1 MKKFFA
7 LVAFATLTVA
17 GFTSC
22 SNDDEITGA
31 AAQGSQAQPAM
42 RFGVTQD
49 PSTRG
54 TATTAENFLSQI
66 TDFQVLG
73 YYSDGSGKYVGAAAT
88 PAAGIVIDQIA
99 GPAWDYHT
107 ASELQ
112 YWPSGNLDFQAI
124 TPSADASF
132 ALVNTVDESTPGEVY
147 PRLTADVT
155 VPTTVTDQK
164 DIMFASALAQNHATD
179 GAAVGLTFKHALSQV
194 VFSGKVANPTITAVV
209 DEITVCN
216 IHNTGNVGY
225 RSALNT
231 LSALATGNAGTDFS
245 VGLIEGADAAATTA
259 ARTMSSTTAQNL
271 TNLNGALM
279 MIPQARVAWTH
290 AAPEKAIADATGAY
304 LKIKCKVQ
312 DNNSGTW
319 LIGAASGANEF
330 EYVYVPFDL
339 TYSETPA
346 ENKSWELGKKYTYTL
361 VFGNGSGGYD
371 ENGDPLTSMIP
382 ITYTVTAAEDW
393 SPVDGGEYAF

>member
-17 GFTSC
+17 GMTSC

-31 AAQGSQAQPAM
+31 AAQGSQAPSAM

-54 TATTAENFLSQI
+54 TATTAGNYLSQI

-132 ALVNTVDESTPGEVY
+132 ALANTPAAGS

-155 VPTTVTDQK
+155 VPATVTDQK
-164 DIMFASALAQNHATD
+164 DIMFASAIDQNNAST

-194 VFSGKVANPTITAVV
+194 VFSGKVANPTIEAQVA
-209 DEITVCN
+209 EITIGNV
-216 IHNTGNVGY
+216 HNTGNVGY
-225 RSALNT
+225 REAVNT
-231 LSALATGNAGTDFS
+231 LSAQATGSAASSFS

-259 ARTMSSTTAQNL
+259 ARTMTSTTAQNL
-271 TNLNGALM
+271 TNANGALM
-279 MIPQARVAWTH
+279 MIPQTQVAWTH
-290 AAPEKAIADATGAY
+290 DGAEKTIASATGSY
-304 LKIKCKVQ
+304 LKIKCKVK
-312 DNNSGTW
+312 DVNSNTW
-319 LIGAASGANEF
+319 LIGDATESSVGAGDDW

-339 TYSETPA
+339 TTVA
-346 ENKSWELGKKYTYTL
+346 WELGNKYTYTL
-361 VFGNGSGGYD
+361 VFGNGSGGFD
-371 ENGDPLTSMIP
+371 ENGDPLTNMIP
-382 ITYTVTAAEDW
+382 ITYTVTAADDW
-393 SPVDGGEYAF
+393 SPVDDGESAF

>member
-7 LVAFATLTVA
+7 IAAIAALTMA
-17 GFTSC
+17 GMTSC
-22 SNDDEITGA
+22 SNDDAIENGGMPTVQKAPGA
-31 AAQGSQAQPAM
+31 MG
-42 RFGVTQD
+42 FNVNQD
-49 PSTRG
+49 NFFATRG
-54 TATTAENFLSQI
+54 TATTAANYPSQI
-66 TDFQVLG
+66 SDFQVLG

-88 PAAGIVIDQIA
+88 PAAGIVIDQIS

-132 ALVNTVDESTPGEVY
+132 SLANTVDESTPGEVY
-147 PRLTADVT
+147 PRLTANVT
-155 VPTTVTDQK
+155 VPATVADQK
-164 DIMFASALAQNHATD
+164 DIMFASATAQNHAAD
-179 GAAVGLTFKHALSQV
+179 GLPVSLTFKHALSQV
-194 VFSGKVANPTITAVV
+194 VFAGKVANPTITAVV

-231 LSALATGNAGTDFS
+231 LSALATGDPESNFS

-259 ARTMSSTTAQNL
+259 ARTMTSTTAQNL
-271 TNLNGALM
+271 TNLDGALM
-279 MIPQARVAWTH
+279 MIPQTQVAWTH
-290 AAPEKAIADATGAY
+290 AAPEKAIADATGSY
-304 LKIKCKVQ
+304 LKIKCKVK

-339 TYSETPA
+339 NTVA
-346 ENKSWELGKKYTYTL
+346 WELGKKYTYTL
-361 VFGNGSGGYD
+361 VFGNGSGGF
-371 ENGDPLTSMIP
+371 EEEGEPLTSIVP
-382 ITYTVTAAEDW
+382 ITYTVVAADNW
-393 SPVDGGEYAF
+393 TPVDAGSIEF

>member
-17 GFTSC
+17 GMTSC

-31 AAQGSQAQPAM
+31 AAQNGSQVPSAM
-42 RFGVTQD
+42 SFNVTQD
-49 PSTRG
+49 NSIKAGTRG
-54 TATTAENFLSQI
+54 TATTAANYLSPI

-88 PAAGIVIDQIA
+88 PAAGIVIDQIS

-132 ALVNTVDESTPGEVY
+132 TLGNTVDEGH
-147 PRLTADVT
+147 PRLVANVT
-155 VPTTVTDQK
+155 VPTTVTAQK
-164 DIMFASALAQNHATD
+164 DIMFASATAQNHAAD
-179 GAAVGLTFKHALSQV
+179 GAAVSLTFKHALSQV
-194 VFSGKVANPTITAVV
+194 VFAGKVANPTITAVV
-209 DEITVCN
+209 DEISICN
-216 IHNTGNVGY
+216 VYNAGTVGY
-225 RSALNT
+225 RSALT
-231 LSALATGNAGTDFS
+231 ELSAATSGSATASFS
-245 VGLIEGADAAATTA
+245 VGLIEGADAAATTT
-259 ARTMSSTTAQNL
+259 ARTMTSTTAQNL

-279 MIPQARVAWTH
+279 MIPQSQTAWSHTG
-290 AAPEKAIADATGAY
+290 AEKVIADATGSY
-304 LKIKCKVQ
+304 LKIKCKVK

-319 LIGAASGANEF
+319 LIGAATETVADSGDDW

-339 TYSETPA
+339 TTVA
-346 ENKSWELGKKYTYTL
+346 WELGNKYTYTL
-361 VFGNGSGGYD
+361 VFGNGSGGFD
-371 ENGDPLTSMIP
+371 ENGDPLTNLVP
-382 ITYTVTAAEDW
+382 ITYTVAAADDW

>member
-17 GFTSC
+17 GMTSC

-31 AAQGSQAQPAM
+31 AAQNGSQVPSAM
-42 RFGVTQD
+42 SFNVTQD
-49 PSTRG
+49 NSIKAGTRG
-54 TATTAENFLSQI
+54 TATTAANYLSQI

-88 PAAGIVIDQIA
+88 PAAGIVIDQIS

-132 ALVNTVDESTPGEVY
+132 ALANTVSEGH
-147 PRLTADVT
+147 PRLVANVT
-155 VPTTVTDQK
+155 VPAAVADQK
-164 DIMFASALAQNHATD
+164 DIMFASATDQNHAAD
-179 GAAVGLTFKHALSQV
+179 GAAVSLTFKHALSQV
-194 VFSGKVANPTITAVV
+194 VFAGKVANPTITAVV
-209 DEITVCN
+209 DEISICN
-216 IHNTGNVGY
+216 IHNTGTVGY
-225 RSALNT
+225 REALAT
-231 LSALATGNAGTDFS
+231 LSAAATGDPESDFS

-259 ARTMSSTTAQNL
+259 ARTMTSTTAQNL
-271 TNLNGALM
+271 TNGNGALM
-279 MIPQARVAWTH
+279 MIPQTQVAWTH
-290 AAPEKAIADATGAY
+290 AAPEKAIADATGSY

-319 LIGAASGANEF
+319 LIGAASGVSEF

-339 TYSETPA
+339 TTIA
-346 ENKSWELGKKYTYTL
+346 WELGKKYTYTL

-371 ENGDPLTSMIP
+371 ENGDALTNLVP
-382 ITYTVTAAEDW
+382 ITYTVAAADDWTA
-393 SPVDGGEYAF
+393 VDGGEYAF

>member
-7 LVAFATLTVA
+7 LVAFATLTIA
-17 GFTSC
+17 GMTSC
-22 SNDDEITGA
+22 SNDDEIIGA
-31 AAQGSQAQPAM
+31 SAQGNSPATSAM
-42 RFGVTQD
+42 SFNVTHDGV
-49 PSTRG
+49 TRG

-88 PAAGIVIDQIA
+88 PAAGIIIDQIA

-132 ALVNTVDESTPGEVY
+132 TLVNTVDDSTPGEVY
-147 PRLTADVT
+147 PRLTANVT

-164 DIMFASALAQNHATD
+164 DIMFASALAQNHASD
-179 GAAVGLTFKHALSQV
+179 GTAVGLTFKHALSQV
-194 VFSGKVANPTITAVV
+194 VFSGKVANPTITAIV

-225 RSALNT
+225 RSALST
-231 LSALATGNAGTDFS
+231 LSALATGSAASSFS

-259 ARTMSSTTAQNL
+259 ARTMTSTTAQNL
-271 TNLNGALM
+271 TNGNGALM
-279 MIPQARVAWTH
+279 MIPQTQVAWTH
-290 AAPEKAIADATGAY
+290 ADPEKTIAQATGSY
-304 LKIKCKVQ
+304 LKIKCKVK

-319 LIGAASGANEF
+319 LIGAESGVSEF

-339 TYSETPA
+339 TTVA
-346 ENKSWELGKKYTYTL
+346 WELGKKYTYTL

-371 ENGDPLTSMIP
+371 ENGEALTNLVP
-382 ITYTVTAAEDW
+382 ITYTVTAADNW
-393 SPVDGGEYAF
+393 TAADPDGGEYAF

>member
-17 GFTSC
+17 GMTSC
-22 SNDDEITGA
+22 SNDDEIAGA
-31 AAQGSQAQPAM
+31 AAQGSQASSAM

-54 TATTAENFLSQI
+54 TATTAANFLSQI

-73 YYSDGSGKYVGAAAT
+73 YYSDGSGKYVGAAAP
-88 PAAGIVIDQIA
+88 PAAGIVIDGDGA
-99 GPAWDYHT
+99 GAWDYHT

-132 ALVNTVDESTPGEVY
+132 ALANTVSEGH
-147 PRLTADVT
+147 PRLVANVT
-155 VPTTVTDQK
+155 VPAAVADQK
-164 DIMFASALAQNHATD
+164 DIMFASATGVNNAAT
-179 GAAVGLTFKHALSQV
+179 GAAVSLTFKHALSQV
-194 VFSGKVANPTITAVV
+194 VFAGKVANPTITAVV
-209 DEITVCN
+209 DEISICN
-216 IHNTGNVGY
+216 VHNTGTVGY
-225 RSALNT
+225 REALAT
-231 LSALATGNAGTDFS
+231 LSAEATGSAASNFS
-245 VGLIEGADAAATTA
+245 VGLIEGADAAATVA
-259 ARTMSSTTAQNL
+259 ARTMTTTEAKNL
-271 TNLNGALM
+271 TNGNGALM
-279 MIPQARVAWTH
+279 MIPQTQAAWTH
-290 AAPEKAIADATGAY
+290 AAPEKAIAEATGSY

-319 LIGAASGANEF
+319 LIGAADGANEF

-339 TYSETPA
+339 AVNGSDDA
-346 ENKSWELGKKYTYTL
+346 LSKDWRLGKKYTYTL
-361 VFGNGSGGYD
+361 VFGNGSGGFD
-371 ENGDPLTSMIP
+371 ENGDPLTNMIP
-382 ITYTVTAAEDW
+382 ITYTVTAADDW

>member
-17 GFTSC
+17 GMTSC
-22 SNDDEITGA
+22 SNDDEIAGA
-31 AAQGSQAQPAM
+31 AAQGSQAPSDM

-54 TATTAENFLSQI
+54 TATTAANFLSQI

-132 ALVNTVDESTPGEVY
+132 TLVNTVDDSTP
-147 PRLTADVT
+147 
-155 VPTTVTDQK
+155 VTDQK
-164 DIMFASALAQNHATD
+164 DIMFASALAQNHASD

-225 RSALNT
+225 RSALST
-231 LSALATGNAGTDFS
+231 LSALATGSAATNFS

-259 ARTMSSTTAQNL
+259 ARTMTSTTAQNL
-271 TNLNGALM
+271 TNGNGALM
-279 MIPQARVAWTH
+279 MIPQTQVAWTH
-290 AAPEKAIADATGAY
+290 AAPEKTIAEATGSY

-339 TYSETPA
+339 TTVA
-346 ENKSWELGKKYTYTL
+346 WELGKKYTYTL

-371 ENGDPLTSMIP
+371 ENGDALTNLVP
-382 ITYTVTAAEDW
+382 ITYTVTAADDW
-393 SPVDGGEYAF
+393 TAAVPDGGEYAF

>member
-17 GFTSC
+17 GMTSC
-22 SNDDEITGA
+22 SNDDEIAGA
-31 AAQGSQAQPAM
+31 AAQGSQAPSAM

-54 TATTAENFLSQI
+54 TATTAANFLSQI

-132 ALVNTVDESTPGEVY
+132 TLVNTVDDSTPGEVY
-147 PRLTADVT
+147 PRLTANVT

-164 DIMFASALAQNHATD
+164 DIMFASALAQNHASD

-225 RSALNT
+225 RSALST
-231 LSALATGNAGTDFS
+231 LSALATGSAATNFS

-259 ARTMSSTTAQNL
+259 ARTMTSTTAQNL
-271 TNLNGALM
+271 TNGNGALM
-279 MIPQARVAWTH
+279 MIPQTQVAWTH
-290 AAPEKAIADATGAY
+290 AAPEKTIAEATGSY

-339 TYSETPA
+339 TTVA
-346 ENKSWELGKKYTYTL
+346 WELGKKYTYTL

-371 ENGDPLTSMIP
+371 ENGDALTNLVP
-382 ITYTVTAAEDW
+382 ITYTVTAADDW
-393 SPVDGGEYAF
+393 TAAVPDGGEYAF

>member
-17 GFTSC
+17 GMTSC
-22 SNDDEITGA
+22 SNDDEIIGA
-31 AAQGSQAQPAM
+31 SAQGNSPANSAM
-42 RFGVTQD
+42 SFNVTHDGV
-49 PSTRG
+49 TRG
-54 TATTAENFLSQI
+54 TATTAANFLSQI

-73 YYSDGSGKYVGAAAT
+73 YYSNGSGKYVGAAAT
-88 PAAGIVIDQIA
+88 PAAGIVINQIA

-147 PRLTADVT
+147 PRLTANVT

-164 DIMFASALAQNHATD
+164 DIMFASALAQNHASD

-225 RSALNT
+225 RSALNK
-231 LSALATGNAGTDFS
+231 LSALATGSATTNFS

-259 ARTMSSTTAQNL
+259 ARTMTSTTAQNL

-279 MIPQARVAWTH
+279 MIPQTQVAWTH
-290 AAPEKAIADATGAY
+290 AAPEKAIADATGSY

-319 LIGAASGANEF
+319 LIGAATETVADSGDDW

-339 TYSETPA
+339 TTVA
-346 ENKSWELGKKYTYTL
+346 WELGKKYTYTL

-371 ENGDPLTSMIP
+371 ENGDALTNLVP
-382 ITYTVTAAEDW
+382 ITYTVTAADDW
-393 SPVDGGEYAF
+393 TPVDGGEYAF

>member
-17 GFTSC
+17 GMTSC

-31 AAQGSQAQPAM
+31 AAQGSQALNEID
-42 RFGVTQD
+42 FNLSQD
-49 PSTRG
+49 NATRG
-54 TATTAENFLSQI
+54 TATTALNFLDQI
-66 TDFQVLG
+66 SDFQVFG
-73 YYSDGSGKYVGAAAT
+73 YFSDGSGRYVGT
-88 PAAGIVIDQIA
+88 SDVIGTVIDGDGA
-99 GPAWDYHT
+99 GNWDYHV
-107 ASELQ
+107 ASQTQ

-132 ALVNTVDESTPGEVY
+132 ALANTPATGS

-164 DIMFASALAQNHATD
+164 DIMFASATAVNNAST

-194 VFSGKVANPTITAVV
+194 VFSGKVANPTITAIV

-216 IHNTGNVGY
+216 VHNTGNVGY
-225 RSALNT
+225 REAVST
-231 LSALATGNAGTDFS
+231 LSAQATGSAASNFS

-259 ARTMSSTTAQNL
+259 ARTMTSTTAQNL
-271 TNLNGALM
+271 TNGNGALM
-279 MIPQARVAWTH
+279 MIPQTQVAWTH
-290 AAPEKAIADATGAY
+290 AAPEKTIASATGSY

-312 DNNSGTW
+312 DNNSSTW

-339 TYSETPA
+339 TTVA
-346 ENKSWELGKKYTYTL
+346 WELGKKYTYTL

-371 ENGDPLTSMIP
+371 EDGDPLTNMIP

-393 SPVDGGEYAF
+393 TAADGGEYAF